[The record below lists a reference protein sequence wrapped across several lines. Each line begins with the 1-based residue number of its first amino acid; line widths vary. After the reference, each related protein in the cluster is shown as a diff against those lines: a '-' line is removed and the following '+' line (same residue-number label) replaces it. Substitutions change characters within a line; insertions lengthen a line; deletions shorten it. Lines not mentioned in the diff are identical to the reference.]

1 MTMVVDERLFTY
13 ISSLDGPLPE
23 YLDSIRQQAVDE
35 EVPIIRTDMQ
45 MLMKWLMTSYR
56 PKRILE
62 IGAAVGF
69 SALLMAEYDADAQI
83 TTIENYEPRIVK
95 AKENIASS
103 PHGDRVKLLEG
114 DAADILPSL
123 TEQGKYDFV
132 FMDAAKGQYPALLP
146 VVLGLM
152 DEGAVLVTDNVLF
165 DGDIIESKYLI
176 KRRNRT
182 IHTRMREYLYTL
194 THTDGLVTTVLPVG
208 DGVSLSVKKNGQ
220 KL

>member
-1 MTMVVDERLFTY
+1 MIVDERLFTY
-13 ISSLDGPLPE
+13 ISTLDSPLPE
-23 YLDSIRQQAVDE
+23 YLDGIRSRAVAG

-45 MLMKWLMTSYR
+45 MLMKWLMASYR
-56 PKRILE
+56 PKNILE
-62 IGAAVGF
+62 VGAAVGF
-69 SALLMAEYDADAQI
+69 SALLMAEYDADAHI
-83 TTIENYEPRIVK
+83 TTIENYEPRIK
-95 AKENIASS
+95 EAKENISAS
-103 PHGDRVKLLEG
+103 PNADRIELLEG
-114 DAADILPSL
+114 DAGEILPSL
-123 TEQGKYDFV
+123 ASEKKKYDFV

-208 DGVSLSVKKNGQ
+208 DGVSLSVRRI
-220 KL
+220 